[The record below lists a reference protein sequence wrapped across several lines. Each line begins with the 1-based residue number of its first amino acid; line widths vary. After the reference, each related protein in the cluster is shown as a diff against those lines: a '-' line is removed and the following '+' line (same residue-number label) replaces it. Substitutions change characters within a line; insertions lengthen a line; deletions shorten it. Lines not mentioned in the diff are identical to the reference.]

1 MAGKTRV
8 EKIRKSRAEIK
19 AELLAKYEA
28 TLDEMLSQGET
39 QAGLTLTD
47 IEEMALRTRAQ
58 VGEQVTAAFVE
69 SQSEAGV
76 PGPRFPSCGQEMR
89 KKGRKHRYLRTR
101 SGDVEMERAYYYCP
115 TCRRGHF
122 PPG

>member
-1 MAGKTRV
+1 M
-8 EKIRKSRAEIK
+8 RKSRAEIK

-39 QAGLTLTD
+39 HTGLTLTD
-47 IEEMALRTRAQ
+47 IEEMALRTRAE
-58 VGEQVTAAFVE
+58 VGEQVTATLLE
-69 SQSEAGV
+69 TQNEASV
-76 PGPRFPSCGQEMR
+76 PGPRCPSCGQEMR
-89 KKGRKHRYLRTR
+89 YKGRKHRYLRTR
-101 SGDVEMERAYYYCP
+101 SGEVELERAYYYCP